1 MNKNNNRLEA
11 LQVLRAIAAGMVVF
25 VHALSTYRDKVDA
38 LTPSMFNF
46 GLGELGVKLFF
57 CISGFIIFASTE
69 SLQPG
74 LRSFSYFMRR
84 RLICIAPLYWVAT
97 IIYAIKL
104 ALQGNAPEGSSLAY
118 SLLFIPF
125 KDAAGLMR
133 PILGA
138 GWTLNYEMFFYLVLG
153 GALFAPRAVRLITV
167 PIVMLA
173 LIWARSHG
181 LIVEGLGF
189 WGDALYLL
197 SDTYLLFF
205 ITGIFIASIS
215 KLKALHTSLHL
226 KWHVA
231 CAIVVLALIGLVW
244 VSSFIHLHAGGAL
257 SLEIVVC
264 GICVLLSVVATSAAN
279 ADSNNSKLRHAVVL
293 AGDGSYST
301 YLTHGFVMGPAAR
314 LLHMLHLD
322 GVAIVFSLAMVVAC
336 TFVGMMIFKF
346 VENPLLKNMNAKLG
360 SS

>member
-1 MNKNNNRLEA
+1 MSKNNNRLEA

-74 LRSFSYFMRR
+74 WTSFSYFIRR
-84 RLICIAPLYWVAT
+84 RLIRIAPLYWCAT
-97 IIYAIKL
+97 LIYAAKL
-104 ALQGNAPEGSSLAY
+104 ALQGHAPEGSSLAY

-125 KDAAGLMR
+125 KDATGLMR
-133 PILGA
+133 PVLGV

-153 GALFAPRAVRLITV
+153 GALFVPHVVRLISV

-173 LIWARSHG
+173 LVWARSNG

-205 ITGIFIASIS
+205 VMGIFIASIS
-215 KLKALHTSLHL
+215 KLKTLHTALNL
-226 KWHVA
+226 KWHVV
-231 CAIVVLALIGLVW
+231 CGVVVFALIGLVW
-244 VSSFIHLHAGGAL
+244 VSSFIRFSAGVAL

-264 GICVLLSVVATSAAN
+264 GICVLLSVVAKSAAN
-279 ADSNNSKLRHAVVL
+279 ADNSNSKLRHAVVW

-301 YLTHGFVMGPAAR
+301 YLTHGFVMGPVAR
-314 LLHMLHLD
+314 LLQMLHLD
-322 GVAIVFSLAMVVAC
+322 GVAVFFAMTMVVIC
-336 TFVGMMIFKF
+336 TFVGMVIFKWF
-346 VENPLLKNMNAKLG
+346 ENPLLKIMNAKLG
-360 SS
+360 SL